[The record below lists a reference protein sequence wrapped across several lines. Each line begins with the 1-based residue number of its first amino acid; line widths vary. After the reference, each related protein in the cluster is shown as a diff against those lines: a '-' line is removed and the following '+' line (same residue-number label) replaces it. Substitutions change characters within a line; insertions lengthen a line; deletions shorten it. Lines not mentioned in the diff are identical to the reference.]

1 MTLDLPRMSCSKG
14 LLSQQEHLPMKIQA
28 RVARG
33 ELKGE
38 IVSPHRHADGT
49 YVVSPTRF
57 ERDYIRV
64 STLEDV
70 SAHVR
75 QGLKCRMSSPLAKA
89 PRLFAPASI
98 TIEN

>member
-1 MTLDLPRMSCSKG
+1 
-14 LLSQQEHLPMKIQA
+14 MKIQA